1 MHASLQPR
9 TPIGSRSLSQ
19 SSMKSRNSAYGS
31 MLMRKDPLSRSVT
44 ASAAQNELES
54 LVARYNLVY
63 EISRSTKREI
73 TQRKSEIADL
83 RAEVGSYQTLLDMG
97 LEALKSDLWAQI
109 NADRNALAQ
118 EMSEEESFQ
127 QMLTEEVRQIN
138 LDTRHTQTVLRDCQ
152 RRISGLEGFT
162 GVGRRS

>member
-1 MHASLQPR
+1 MQPR
-9 TPIGSRSLSQ
+9 TAIGSRSLSQ
-19 SSMKSRNSAYGS
+19 SSVKSRNSAYGS
-31 MLMRKDPLSRSVT
+31 MLMRKDPLCRSVT

-54 LVARYNLVY
+54 LVAKYNLIY
-63 EISRSTKREI
+63 EISRTTKREM

-109 NADRNALAQ
+109 SADRNALAQ

-138 LDTRHTQTVLRDCQ
+138 LDTRHTQTVLKDCK

>member
-1 MHASLQPR
+1 MHTSMQPR
-9 TPIGSRSLSQ
+9 TAIGSRSLSQ
-19 SSMKSRNSAYGS
+19 SSVKSRNSAYGS

-54 LVARYNLVY
+54 LVAKYNLIY
-63 EISRSTKREI
+63 EISRTTKREM

-109 NADRNALAQ
+109 SADRNALAQ

-138 LDTRHTQTVLRDCQ
+138 LDTRHTQTVLKDCK
-152 RRISGLEGFT
+152 RRISGLEVFT